1 MNPSATTQVNPAF
14 ATVGGTN
21 TNPVKR
27 IIALDVVR
35 GITIAFMIMVNNNGG
50 PGSWHFMNH
59 ANWNGLTPTD
69 LVFPT
74 FVFVVGVSVVFA
86 FHARIAKGDTR
97 AKLAKHTI
105 IRAIVLILFGIIVN
119 SFPFFHLDHMRFY
132 GVLQRIG
139 VCYLVVGLF
148 YLWDQRASTKWIAL
162 AACLVGYW
170 VLLRWVPIPGVG
182 TPGRDVPFMDMTNNL
197 VSWLDRALFPHHLY
211 LYSPDHNV
219 RDPEGLLS
227 DLPAIG
233 TALMGVLTGIFLRS
247 KRSVAAKTAGL
258 AIASI
263 CSLAVGYLWS
273 LEFPLNKN
281 MWTSSFVLVAG
292 GYSLALLTFAWFTIE
307 QMGWRKGWT
316 WPWLVF
322 GSNAIAAYLFSELT
336 PGILEN
342 IKIASGPNF
351 HPNLNAWIF
360 IHVFAHVPNPHW
372 AAFAYSVSFTAFCFL
387 PVWILYRKKIFL
399 KV

>member
-1 MNPSATTQVNPAF
+1 MQPSLTEKQTTVTNPAL
-14 ATVGGTN
+14 AK
-21 TNPVKR
+21 NPVRR
-27 IIALDVVR
+27 ILALDVVR

-105 IRAIVLILFGIIVN
+105 IRALVLILFGIIVN
-119 SFPFFHLDHMRFY
+119 SFPFFELVHMRFY
-132 GVLQRIG
+132 GVLQRIA

-148 YLWDQRASTKWIAL
+148 YLWDQRPSTKWIAL
-162 AACLVGYW
+162 AVCLVGYW
-170 VLLRWVPIPGVG
+170 VLVRWVPIPGVG
-182 TPGRDVPFMDMTNNL
+182 TPGRDVPFMDMTQNL
-197 VSWLDRALFPHHLY
+197 VSWIDRALFPHHLY

-233 TALMGVLTGIFLRS
+233 TALMGILTGIWLRTT
-247 KRSVAAKTAGL
+247 RSVATKTAGL

-263 CSLAVGYLWS
+263 CSLAAGYLWS

-292 GYSLALLTFAWFTIE
+292 GYSLALLTFAWFAIE

-322 GSNAIAAYLFSELT
+322 GSNAIAAYMFSELT
-336 PGILEN
+336 PGIFYNLHVAGEN
-342 IKIASGPNF
+342 GKRMEF
-351 HPNLNAWIF
+351 MTWLFTHT
-360 IHVFAHVPNPHW
+360 FAHIPNPHW
-372 AAFAYSVSFTAFCFL
+372 AAFAYSVSFTTFCFI

-399 KV
+399 KI